1 MEKKRLFQILSR
13 AQRSDVIR
21 LGEMLQQQYPVTIV
35 KKPEKSLTMIRMREP
50 VKNSL
55 FYLGEAIITEAVVS
69 LGDTVGT
76 AVTMGDDFEKTLHM
90 AIIDAAENKGVFTQE
105 DLLLEWEQAQQRKI
119 AQENAM
125 FQKTKV
131 DFHSMD
137 SEAAQRKH
145 SISLTKFLTHR
156 LCSACCWTQCPT
168 RHGRSPWRRRRKSCS
183 AITAHFWR
191 WA

>member
-21 LGEMLQQQYPVTIV
+21 LGKMLQQQYPVTIV

-90 AIIDAAENKGVFTQE
+90 AIIDAAENKGVFT

-137 SEAAQRKH
+137 SEAAQ
-145 SISLTKFLTHR
+145 
-156 LCSACCWTQCPT
+156 
-168 RHGRSPWRRRRKSCS
+168 
-183 AITAHFWR
+183 
-191 WA
+191 

>member
-76 AVTMGDDFEKTLHM
+76 AVTMGDDFEK
-90 AIIDAAENKGVFTQE
+90 I
-105 DLLLEWEQAQQRKI
+105 
-119 AQENAM
+119 
-125 FQKTKV
+125 
-131 DFHSMD
+131 
-137 SEAAQRKH
+137 
-145 SISLTKFLTHR
+145 
-156 LCSACCWTQCPT
+156 CCWNGN
-168 RHGRSPWRRRRKSCS
+168 RHSSERSHRRMPCSRKPRWIFIPWIRRRHNENTPSV
-183 AITAHFWR
+183 
-191 WA
+191 

>member
-13 AQRSDVIR
+13 AQRNDVIR
-21 LGEMLQQQYPVTIV
+21 LGERILQQYAVSFV
-35 KKPEKSLTMIRMREP
+35 KISEMWLRMIWFLERM
-50 VKNSL
+50 L
-55 FYLGEAIITEAVVS
+55 IFMFYLGEAIITEAVVS

-137 SEAAQRKH
+137 AEAAQ
-145 SISLTKFLTHR
+145 
-156 LCSACCWTQCPT
+156 
-168 RHGRSPWRRRRKSCS
+168 
-183 AITAHFWR
+183 
-191 WA
+191 